1 MNYLCSI
8 IIAVL
13 VTFFFVSC
21 NKTEQSN
28 NAEVKSKDSKID
40 EKIDNGV
47 ESIIKSIPK
56 LSFPDTTINLIEYAG
71 FAPDKDGTHNF
82 QPALNKA
89 IRELSASGGGTV
101 YLTTTSNK
109 NQWVKETV
117 VYRMDGPINMASN
130 IRLLLDYSTKIQ
142 FTYKPENYLD
152 NGKGVITRWEG
163 VSIKSFSPLIR
174 GFNLE
179 NVAIEAAHGNGAM
192 PVIDGDGE
200 KWGLWSYMQSQD
212 KIEGKQPYKHALHLL
227 SDADVKLADRE
238 RIDVNKDFYRP
249 HLIQFYLCENILVEG
264 VQLRDTPFWTV
275 HFVFSENATVRN
287 VIFDVHNENSDG
299 VDPESSH
306 NVLIENCHFNNH
318 DDNVAIKSGR
328 NKEGREGVDVSGT
341 VLEGVESK
349 FIKNNKIFGA
359 TENVVVRNCVL
370 KGHHAICVG
379 SEVAGSVRNVFA
391 VDNICVQDVI
401 YALYIK
407 SSPKRGGVV
416 EDVYIRNMKINKA
429 RMALVLNPCY
439 AQQDTVS
446 SHYPLFRNIYIK
458 DIRINEATKGAIDI
472 IGWPEL
478 PIENVFVEN
487 LTIDHIKEKE
497 EGGNIKVRNAKNVI
511 LKDVEIKGV
520 LFEGDYSD
528 ESGETP
534 PPDV

>member
-1 MNYLCSI
+1 MNNIYNI
-8 IIAVL
+8 VKVAL
-13 VTFFFVSC
+13 VVFLLLSC
-21 NKTEQSN
+21 NTKEQGNNAKGKTE
-28 NAEVKSKDSKID
+28 VCDID
-40 EKIDNGV
+40 RKIDNGV
-47 ESIIKSIPK
+47 DSIVNSIPK
-56 LSFPDTTINLIEYAG
+56 LNFPDTTINLIEYAG
-71 FAPDKDGTHNF
+71 FAPDKEGTHNF
-82 QPALNKA
+82 QPVLNKA
-89 IRELSASGGGTV
+89 ISELSASGGGTV
-101 YLTTTSNK
+101 YLTSTSNK
-109 NQWVKETV
+109 NQWVKETL

-130 IRLLLDYSTKIQ
+130 IRLLLDYSTKIK

-174 GFNLE
+174 GFNVE
-179 NVAIEAAHGNGAM
+179 NVAIEDASGNGAM

-200 KWGLWSYMQSQD
+200 KWGLWSYMQSRD

-227 SDADVKLADRE
+227 SDSDVKLADRE

-249 HLIQFYLCENILVEG
+249 SLMQFYLSKNISVEG
-264 VQLRDTPFWTV
+264 VQLRNTPFWTV

-306 NVLIENCHFNNH
+306 NILIENCHFNNH

-341 VLEGVESK
+341 VLEGIESK
-349 FIKNNKIFGA
+349 FIKANKIYGA
-359 TENVVVRNCVL
+359 TENVVIRNNVL
-370 KGHHAICVG
+370 KGHHAICIG

-416 EDVYIRNMKINKA
+416 EDIYIRNMKINKA

-446 SHYPLFRNIYIK
+446 THYPLFRNIYIK
-458 DIRINEATKGAIDI
+458 DIRINKATKGAIDI
-472 IGWPEL
+472 LGWPEL
-478 PIENVFVEN
+478 PIENVFIEN
-487 LTIDHIKEKE
+487 LTIDNIKEKG
-497 EGGNIKVRNAKNVI
+497 EGGSINVRNAKNVI
-511 LKDVEIKGV
+511 LKDVKIEGA

-528 ESGETP
+528 DSGENP